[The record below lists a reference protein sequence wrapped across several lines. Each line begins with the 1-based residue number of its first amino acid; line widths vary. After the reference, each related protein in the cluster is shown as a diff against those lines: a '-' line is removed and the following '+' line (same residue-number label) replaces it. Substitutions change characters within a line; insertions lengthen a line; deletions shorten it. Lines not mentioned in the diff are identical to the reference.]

1 MVKNEGGIALATTL
15 VIMTVVSALI
25 AGIIFVGTQEQRVA
39 DNTRNG
45 EQAFGAAETGVY
57 EVLRTWSPTKMS
69 NHGLVGTDSI
79 LIADALSPQNTGRY
93 GGTVYKLTNDMY
105 LIDVTGKD
113 SLGLRATARGDVPAR
128 SRQGLLVRIRSI
140 SFPAPPG
147 KAAVTVGAG
156 GVKINGSASVNGYDS
171 IPPTWT
177 GCPPPDS
184 AIGILTSGTV
194 SSNNGNNNKNP
205 VLGTPPTDSTPQL
218 VDSNFTVF
226 GGVAYSEVASAA
238 TITLAPGSYNPA
250 PLVVNGVCDVS
261 NTLNWGDGVNHAQ
274 PCGGYYPIVHITGSA
289 TVTGSVQGILL
300 VDGDLS
306 LGGNLQWFGAL
317 IVQGALKAAGGGGKL
332 STNVWGI
339 ALIHGGVDLAGAS
352 KFSGSVN
359 FQYSKCGLT
368 QALNGTSTVS
378 VSRSRAWSQ
387 LY

>member
-1 MVKNEGGIALATTL
+1 MVERERGIALALVLMTL
-15 VIMTVVSALI
+15 VVVSALI
-25 AGIIFVGTQEQRVA
+25 AGILFGGTQEQRVA
-39 DNTRNG
+39 DNTRNA
-45 EQAFGAAETGVY
+45 EQAFGTAESGVQ
-57 EVLRTWSPTKMS
+57 EVVRMWSPTRMS
-69 NHGLVGTDSI
+69 FHGLVGTDSI
-79 LIADALSPQNTGRY
+79 LVADSLSPWKTGRY
-93 GGTVYKLTNDMY
+93 SGTVYKLSNDLY

-113 SLGLRATARGDVPAR
+113 SVGLRSAIRGDVPAR
-128 SRQGLLVRIRSI
+128 ARQGLLVRIRAV
-140 SFPAPPG
+140 SFPLPAG
-147 KAAVTVGAG
+147 RAAVTVGIAG
-156 GVKINGSASVNGYDS
+156 VTMNGNSSVNGYDS

-194 SSNNGNNNKNP
+194 SSNPGNNNKNP
-205 VLGTPPTDSTPQL
+205 VLGTPPTDSTPPL

-226 GGVAYSEVASAA
+226 GGATYSEVATAA
-238 TITLAPGSYNPA
+238 TITRAPGSYNPA
-250 PLVVNGVCDVS
+250 PLVVNWVCDVS

-274 PCGGYYPIVHITGSA
+274 PCGGYYPIVHITGNA
-289 TVTGSVQGILL
+289 TVTGSGQGILL

-368 QALNGTSTVS
+368 QALNGTSTVA

>member
-1 MVKNEGGIALATTL
+1 MVKNERGIALATTL
-15 VIMTVVSALI
+15 VIMTVVSGLI

-39 DNTRNG
+39 DNTRNA

-57 EVLRTWSPTKMS
+57 EVLRAWSPTKMS
-69 NHGLVGTDSI
+69 SHGLVGTDSI
-79 LIADALSPQNTGRY
+79 LIADSLSPQKSGRY
-93 GGTVYKLTNDMY
+93 SGTVYRLSGDLY
-105 LIDVTGKD
+105 LIDVIGKD
-113 SLGLRATARGDVPAR
+113 SLGLRSTARGDVAAR

-147 KAAVTVGAG
+147 KAALTVGDSG
-156 GVKINGSASVNGYDS
+156 IKVNGASSVNGHDS

-184 AIGILTSGTV
+184 AIGVLSSGTI
-194 SSNNGNNNKNP
+194 NTKNGNKGGIQGAP
-205 VLGTPPTDSTPQL
+205 ATDSTPQL

-226 GGVAYSEVASAA
+226 GGATYSQVASAA
-238 TITLAPGSYNPA
+238 TITLGPGSYNPA

-261 NTLNWGDGVNHAQ
+261 NTLNWGDGLNHAQ
-274 PCGGYYPIVHITGSA
+274 PCGGYYPIVHISGNA
-289 TVTGSVQGILL
+289 TVTGTGQGILL

-368 QALNGTSTVS
+368 QALNGTSTVA